1 MGSFPIDALLHE
13 LCARLHSS
21 GTLILKA
28 PPGAGKTTRVP
39 LALIG
44 ELVNAPRVEGRVLL
58 IEPRRLATK
67 AAATRLAASICEP
80 VGQRVGYSVRN
91 EQKRSDATT
100 IEVITD
106 GLFLRRL
113 QSQPDLPGVDI
124 VIFDEFHERRRDSDV
139 ALALLREARR
149 LLRPDLKLLLMSAT
163 LELEELSAQFD
174 AADTLTSEG
183 RAFPVETCH
192 CPARDKEPLEAHVL
206 RVLEQELIEL
216 ERSHHDGGSPPGV
229 LVFLPGVREIE
240 RCRQRLN
247 REQRLENWQ
256 VLALH
261 GQLSL
266 KLQSEALK
274 ACNKRWNGRIVLATS
289 IAESSLTLDGIRLVV
304 DAGLN
309 RHTRFDP
316 GTGMEGLV
324 TVPASMAS
332 ADQRRG
338 RAGRQ
343 RPGRCVRLW
352 SAAEEQ
358 RRPAQDL
365 PELQRADP
373 QPTLLD
379 LAQWGA
385 GLGEELD
392 WLEPPPRPLFQEGQ
406 QQLKQLKLLTD
417 QGHIT
422 AMGRQVAAFGMHP
435 RLGLML
441 IQARNWGLEEMAC
454 DLAALLSERDLP
466 GVRDLGCDI
475 GLRLQ
480 RLRDTERS
488 DHHDVQ
494 DLLLRQ
500 SRKWQ
505 RQLRTVEPQGRQM
518 FLSETEDFC
527 VAKLIAT
534 AFPEWLALA
543 RPGRAGSFLLRQ
555 GRGAVLPKSDPLSG
569 AEALAIARLDLKDRD
584 ACIRLAVP
592 ISRQHLEDMAKEQG
606 EWNDH
611 VVWNDSQQR
620 ISGERVLSLGAIELQ
635 RQQLPRP
642 SADLVS
648 HALLQRLQNHGL
660 NLLPWNERCEQL
672 RRRLQIAHIHLGAP
686 WPNRTLQELQKRPEL
701 WIKEASLNC
710 SSWQD
715 LDSRELI
722 EALWNDLPWERRR
735 ELDRLLP
742 ERLKIPSGREARVI
756 YGDDDAVLS
765 VKLQEMFGSSQG
777 PILLNG
783 ALPVTLELL
792 SPAGRPL
799 QRTRDLAGFW
809 AGSYHDVRRE
819 MRGRYPKHP
828 WPESP
833 MTAFPT
839 SKTKRRS

>member
-1 MGSFPIDALLHE
+1 
-13 LCARLHSS
+13 
-21 GTLILKA
+21 
-28 PPGAGKTTRVP
+28 
-39 LALIG
+39 
-44 ELVNAPRVEGRVLL
+44 
-58 IEPRRLATK
+58 
-67 AAATRLAASICEP
+67 
-80 VGQRVGYSVRN
+80 
-91 EQKRSDATT
+91 
-100 IEVITD
+100 
-106 GLFLRRL
+106 
-113 QSQPDLPGVDI
+113 
-124 VIFDEFHERRRDSDV
+124 
-139 ALALLREARR
+139 
-149 LLRPDLKLLLMSAT
+149 
-163 LELEELSAQFD
+163 
-174 AADTLTSEG
+174 
-183 RAFPVETCH
+183 
-192 CPARDKEPLEAHVL
+192 
-206 RVLEQELIEL
+206 
-216 ERSHHDGGSPPGV
+216 
-229 LVFLPGVREIE
+229 
-240 RCRQRLN
+240 
-247 REQRLENWQ
+247 
-256 VLALH
+256 
-261 GQLSL
+261 
-266 KLQSEALK
+266 
-274 ACNKRWNGRIVLATS
+274 
-289 IAESSLTLDGIRLVV
+289 
-304 DAGLN
+304 
-309 RHTRFDP
+309 
-316 GTGMEGLV
+316 
-324 TVPASMAS
+324 
-332 ADQRRG
+332 
-338 RAGRQ
+338 
-343 RPGRCVRLW
+343 
-352 SAAEEQ
+352 
-358 RRPAQDL
+358 
-365 PELQRADP
+365 
-373 QPTLLD
+373 
-379 LAQWGA
+379 
-385 GLGEELD
+385 
-392 WLEPPPRPLFQEGQ
+392 
-406 QQLKQLKLLTD
+406 
-417 QGHIT
+417 
-422 AMGRQVAAFGMHP
+422 
-435 RLGLML
+435 
-441 IQARNWGLEEMAC
+441 
-454 DLAALLSERDLP
+454 
-466 GVRDLGCDI
+466 
-475 GLRLQ
+475 
-480 RLRDTERS
+480 
-488 DHHDVQ
+488 
-494 DLLLRQ
+494 
-500 SRKWQ
+500 
-505 RQLRTVEPQGRQM
+505 M
-518 FLSETEDFC
+518 FSSETEDFC

-765 VKLQEMFGSSQG
+765 VKLQEMFGSRQG

-839 SKTKRRS
+839 SKSKKRS

>member
-1 MGSFPIDALLHE
+1 M
-13 LCARLHSS
+13 
-21 GTLILKA
+21 
-28 PPGAGKTTRVP
+28 
-39 LALIG
+39 
-44 ELVNAPRVEGRVLL
+44 
-58 IEPRRLATK
+58 
-67 AAATRLAASICEP
+67 
-80 VGQRVGYSVRN
+80 GQRVGYSVRN

-518 FLSETEDFC
+518 FSSETEDFC

-584 ACIRLAVP
+584 ACIRMAVP
-592 ISRQHLEDMAKEQG
+592 ISREHLEDMAKEQG
-606 EWNDH
+606 EWKDH

-765 VKLQEMFGSSQG
+765 VKLQEMFGSRQG

-839 SKTKRRS
+839 SKSKKRS

>member
-1 MGSFPIDALLHE
+1 M
-13 LCARLHSS
+13 
-21 GTLILKA
+21 
-28 PPGAGKTTRVP
+28 
-39 LALIG
+39 
-44 ELVNAPRVEGRVLL
+44 
-58 IEPRRLATK
+58 
-67 AAATRLAASICEP
+67 
-80 VGQRVGYSVRN
+80 GQRVGYSVRN

-480 RLRDTERS
+480 RLRDTGRS

-722 EALWNDLPWERRR
+722 EALWSDLPWEQRRK
-735 ELDRLLP
+735 LDRLLP

-839 SKTKRRS
+839 SKSKKRS